1 MRTFI
6 PIDFDVEE
14 IDHNEINS
22 RTFFYK
28 RDNDC
33 SILEHH
39 FVSLEE
45 GMGNLISQ
53 FKILRFELAKFLFE
67 SINSNNKSIQQKLSS
82 GYEVFINDKKGDQ
95 ILTLVFAESNQKIEL
110 NFTNPKEDDFFVT
123 ILYEDIE
130 LYKNTKKY
138 LAKEGGLKVLAK
150 YRLKSKL
157 QEYLTDLSDEDL
169 ELVCFEGELF
179 RQKKIKLPSFSLT
192 NILKN
197 RINELGEVS
206 WLISFLFENIDFVY
220 NNQEC
225 NCGDNDCFFDVLK
238 ENQQF
243 FLNKDYLDENK
254 EIIKKKLEEDFLS
267 LWTSFSIKQKLSL
280 KLLESE
286 FQNSTLLNLYFLQPN
301 FNLSE
306 YQRLM
311 CVPYQPDS
319 YAESQLRS
327 VSTMA
332 AWLAKSSD
340 LLT

>member
-1 MRTFI
+1 MRGII
-6 PIDFDVEE
+6 PVDFDVEE
-14 IDHNEINS
+14 IEHNEINN

-28 RDNDC
+28 RNNDC

-39 FVSLEE
+39 FVCLE
-45 GMGNLISQ
+45 GGLYDQISQ
-53 FKILRFELAKFLFE
+53 FKILRFELAKFLFKNL
-67 SINSNNKSIQQKLSS
+67 NSNKKYVHQKLSS
-82 GYEVFINDKKGDQ
+82 GDKAFINNKNGDY
-95 ILTLVFAESNQKIEL
+95 ILTLVFSEETQKIEL
-110 NFTNPKEDDFFVT
+110 NFTNPKEDDFLVR
-123 ILYEDIE
+123 ILYKDIE
-130 LYKNTKKY
+130 LYKNAKKY
-138 LAKEGGLKVLAK
+138 LAKEGGLKVLTK
-150 YRLKSKL
+150 HRLKSKL
-157 QEYLTDLSDEDL
+157 QEYLTYLSNEDL
-169 ELVCFEGELF
+169 ELVCFEGYLS
-179 RQKKIKLPSFSLT
+179 RQKKLKLPSFSLT
-192 NILKN
+192 NILKK
-197 RINELGEVS
+197 RINELDEVS

-225 NCGDNDCFFDVLK
+225 NCGDSECFFDVLK

-243 FLNKDYLDENK
+243 FFNKDYLDDNK
-254 EIIKKKLEEDFLS
+254 EINKKKLEEDFLN
-267 LWTSFSIKQKLSL
+267 LWTRFSIKQKLSL

-332 AWLAKSSD
+332 AWFAKSS
-340 LLT
+340 